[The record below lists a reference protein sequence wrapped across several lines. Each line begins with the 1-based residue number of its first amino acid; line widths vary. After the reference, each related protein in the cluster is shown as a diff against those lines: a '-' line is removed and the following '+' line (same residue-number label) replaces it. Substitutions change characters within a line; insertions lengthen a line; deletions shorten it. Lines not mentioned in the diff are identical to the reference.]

1 MREPVETAPA
11 GGIEEPGA
19 LSLIFREAYE
29 KVFFKSWPVWL
40 GGLLIGL
47 LSIIIF
53 AWARPLGVIAGPREW
68 ADWLFYEA
76 GLYGSHPQNPLISTG
91 SVLTFALIWGAF
103 ASALMSRQ
111 FAIKIPPPFEMARSA
126 IGGVLMGVGATMAAG
141 CNVGGFF
148 SATSAL
154 SLGGL
159 AMMAG
164 LIIGVFLEVHYL
176 YWELEHFR
184 YKRGEGRPRRRKN
197 GAGDWKKHQP
207 WLGAL
212 ALAAALLAVYL
223 YRNRGIDHRSGFNY
237 IQVDGILMAGL
248 VFGIILHRSRFA
260 FLQAF
265 REPFISG
272 NGAQAKGMAIAVI
285 VSVIGFAV
293 LKSSGL
299 RPAGVYVQP
308 TFWAGSFIGGVIFGF
323 GMPFAGGCA
332 SGVCW
337 RAAEGSV
344 KVMIALA
351 CMAFSNSL
359 LQAVF
364 NSHPGLAS
372 LMGSPVFLPNYI
384 SYSWSV
390 ALVVM
395 IMLLYYLAAAWNEK
409 TKALI

>member
-1 MREPVETAPA
+1 MEDSAKTVQ
-11 GGIEEPGA
+11 PGA
-19 LSLIFREAYE
+19 VEEAGALVLIFREAYE
-29 KVFFKSWPVWL
+29 KVFFKNWPVWL

-68 ADWLFYEA
+68 VDWLFYSA
-76 GLYGSHPQNPLISTG
+76 GLYGSHPLNPLLSYG

-103 ASALMSRQ
+103 ASALLSRQ
-111 FAIKIPPPFEMARSA
+111 FAVKVPPPFEMVRSA
-126 IGGVLMGVGATMAAG
+126 AGGIMMGIGATMAAG

-164 LIIGVFLEVHYL
+164 LIIGVYLEVHYL

-184 YKRGEGRPRRRKN
+184 FKRGEGRSRRRR
-197 GAGDWKKHQP
+197 AGSPDLRKLQP
-207 WLGAL
+207 WFGAL
-212 ALAAALLAVYL
+212 ALAVALLAVYL
-223 YRNRGIDHRSGFNY
+223 YRSMGSDPAAAADYRQIG
-237 IQVDGILMAGL
+237 GILIAGL
-248 VFGIILHRSRFA
+248 LFGLVLHRSRFA

-265 REPFISG
+265 REPFVSA
-272 NGAQAKGMAIAVI
+272 NGAQAKAMAIAVI

-299 RPAGVYVQP
+299 RPAGVYVEP
-308 TFWAGSFIGGVIFGF
+308 TFWAGSFIGGIFFGF

-337 RAAEGSV
+337 RFAEGSI
-344 KVMIALA
+344 KVLIGLVF
-351 CMAFSNSL
+351 MAFSNSL
-359 LQAVF
+359 LQELF
-364 NSHPGLAS
+364 NLHPGLAA
-372 LMGSPVFLPNYI
+372 LMGSAVYLP
-384 SYSWSV
+384 SYLSYFWSV

-395 IMLLYYLAAAWNEK
+395 IMLLYYVAAAWNEK

>member
-1 MREPVETAPA
+1 MK
-11 GGIEEPGA
+11 IEPGEIKEA
-19 LSLIFREAYE
+19 GPLESIFREAYE
-29 KVFFKSWPVWL
+29 KIFSRSWPVWL

-68 ADWLFYEA
+68 VDWLFYSA
-76 GLYGSHPQNPLISTG
+76 GLYGTHPQNPLISSG
-91 SVLTFALIWGAF
+91 SALTFALIWGAF
-103 ASALMSRQ
+103 ASALFSRQ
-111 FAIKIPPPFEMARSA
+111 FAIKVPPPFEMVRSA
-126 IGGVLMGVGATMAAG
+126 AGGVMMGIGAAMAAG

-159 AMMAG
+159 AMMTG
-164 LIIGVFLEVHYL
+164 LLVGVYLEVHYF

-184 YKRGEGRPRRRKN
+184 FKRGEGRPRRRRE
-197 GAGDWKKHQP
+197 GAPDLKKRQP

-212 ALAAALLAVYL
+212 SLAAALVAVYA
-223 YRNRGIDHRSGFNY
+223 YRSK
-237 IQVDGILMAGL
+237 GL
-248 VFGIILHRSRFA
+248 DPATGASYRQIGGVLICGLFFGIILHRSRFA

-299 RPAGVYVQP
+299 RPAGIYVEP
-308 TFWAGSFIGGVIFGF
+308 TFWAGSFIGGIIFGF

-344 KVMIALA
+344 KVLIALVF
-351 CMAFSNSL
+351 MAFSNSL
-359 LQAVF
+359 LQAF
-364 NSHPGLAS
+364 FSSHPGLPA
-372 LMGSPVFLPNYI
+372 LMGRAIFLPAYI
-384 SYSWSV
+384 SYFWSV